1 MYLSRILH
9 DFNYRCLSDQQVK
22 LLENAKIAKA
32 DELRRRVKEE
42 VENRVKKNHC
52 DSSQV
57 LKLRVV
63 NVDDW
68 DSVSGL
74 LTIWRP
80 GDSWAEVT
88 EGHVVHVG
96 SLVLG
101 RVAGHTVHLT
111 ASKQTSCRLVQPD
124 LVPTRRRITPL
135 SEMTRTGYKPL
146 FNEVDLVVVVVS
158 VNPSRDKLTVTV
170 TDSSLGLASI
180 TVWAGE
186 AERRDMGVV
195 TVLSQLGTVASCRN
209 LEWRGERGE
218 VTALHFTDTSIVTVN
233 TRDKLHQAEMEKLSG
248 LINTD
253 KDRFTIEAVA
263 RLTRPKLK
271 VAPGPNPVKPNFKE
285 NIVRSS
291 WPSSNCDT
299 KSTNVCDKLT
309 LLDMDIAS
317 NQQMLQRQGINLS
330 SQSPTI
336 KITDKSKRAVKTPFK
351 PPKPTN
357 VLKEEEVNSEDLEKA
372 AVEFME
378 EMNY

>member
-1 MYLSRILH
+1 M
-9 DFNYRCLSDQQVK
+9 
-22 LLENAKIAKA
+22 AKA

-42 VENRVKKNHC
+42 VASRVKKNHC

-63 NVDDW
+63 NGDDW
-68 DSVSGL
+68 ESVSGL

-80 GDSWAEVT
+80 GDSWTEVT
-88 EGHVVHVG
+88 EGHEVHLG
-96 SLVLG
+96 NLVLG

-135 SEMTRTGYKPL
+135 SEMSLAGYKPL

-158 VNPSRDKLTVTV
+158 VTPSRDKLTVTV

-180 TVWAGE
+180 TVWGGE

-218 VTALHFTDTSIVTVN
+218 VAALYFMDTSIVTIN
-233 TRDKLHQAEMEKLSG
+233 TREKLHQAEMDKLSD
-248 LINTD
+248 LVNKD
-253 KDRFTIEAVA
+253 KDQFTIEAVT

-271 VAPGPNPVKPNFKE
+271 VAPTGSGQVKPKFKE

-291 WPSSNCDT
+291 WGASSNCDT
-299 KSTNVCDKLT
+299 KNTSICDKLQ
-309 LLDMDIAS
+309 LLDMDIAN
-317 NQQMLQRQGINLS
+317 NQQMLEKQGINLNLS
-330 SQSPTI
+330 SQSPTVN
-336 KITDKSKRAVKTPFK
+336 ITDKSKKAVKTPFK
-351 PPKPTN
+351 PPKPTKII
-357 VLKEEEVNSEDLEKA
+357 KESKASDEELNSEDIEKA